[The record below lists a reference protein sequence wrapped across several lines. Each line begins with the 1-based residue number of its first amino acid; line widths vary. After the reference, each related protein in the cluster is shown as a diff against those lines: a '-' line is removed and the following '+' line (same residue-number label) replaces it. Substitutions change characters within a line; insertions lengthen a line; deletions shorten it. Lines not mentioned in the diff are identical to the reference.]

1 MYLGKLNDE
10 QKNLFLDLC
19 IHGANSNN
27 DFADDEKEMVNA
39 YCTEMQIPVRYT
51 EENDLDSC
59 IDRLIKISSEEE
71 IRAILIEI
79 TALILADDICDEQ
92 EEVFMQK
99 FIKKTGISND
109 EYKRVSEMLARLST
123 LYKEINDFVSGN

>member
-51 EENDLDSC
+51 EETDLDSC
-59 IDRLIKISSEEE
+59 IDKLIQISSKDE

-92 EEVFMQK
+92 EEVFMQN

-109 EYKRVSEMLARLST
+109 EYKRVSEMLARLSA

>member
-51 EENDLDSC
+51 EETDLDSC
-59 IDRLIKISSEEE
+59 IDKLIQISSKEE

-92 EEVFMQK
+92 EEVFMQN

-109 EYKRVSEMLARLST
+109 EYKRVSEMLARIST
-123 LYKEINDFVSGN
+123 LYKELNDFVYGN